1 MHPEIIHDLLAA
13 VALGALIGME
23 RQSRQRFT
31 GIATH
36 ALVSLGAATFT
47 TLPFLLG
54 EEGQVVR
61 MAAPVVSGIGFLGA
75 GVIIRD
81 GLSVRGLS
89 TAATVWGTGAVGVIA
104 GSGFLATALIAALLI
119 ILCNLALPPLA
130 RFIYRHAPVEP
141 RNECYY
147 IIEVVT
153 QSQQEALVRATL
165 LQRLDANG
173 LSLQSLESHALKS
186 SAQVEVNAVV
196 FAPQQQDEQLEV
208 LVGELA
214 LAPHVSAVSWSVS
227 EGPQ

>member
-1 MHPEIIHDLLAA
+1 MHLEIVLDLLAA
-13 VALGALIGME
+13 VALGAMIGVE
-23 RQSRQRFT
+23 RQWRQRFT

-36 ALVSLGAATFT
+36 ALVALGAATFT

-54 EEGQVVR
+54 AEEQVVR

-89 TAATVWGTGAVGVIA
+89 TAATIWGTGAVGVIT
-104 GSGFLATALIAALLI
+104 GSGFLATALIATVLI
-119 ILCNLALPPLA
+119 ILCNLTLPPLA
-130 RFIYRHAPVEP
+130 RLIYRHAPPEQS
-141 RNECYY
+141 NERYY
-147 IIEVVT
+147 IIEVVA
-153 QSQQEALVRATL
+153 QAQQEALIRATL

-186 SAQVEVNAVV
+186 SVQVEVNAVV
-196 FAPQQQDEQLEV
+196 FSPQQHDQQLEV

-214 LAPHVSAVSWSVS
+214 LAPYVSAVSWSVS
-227 EGPQ
+227 DGPQ